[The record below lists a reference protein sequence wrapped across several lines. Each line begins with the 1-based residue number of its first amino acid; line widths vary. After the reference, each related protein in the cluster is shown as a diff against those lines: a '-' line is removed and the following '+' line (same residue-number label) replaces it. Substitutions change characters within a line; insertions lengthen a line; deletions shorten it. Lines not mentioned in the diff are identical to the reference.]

1 MANAI
6 EQLNTGLTVGYAG
19 LGFRSGTTGSV
30 RQQAHDGDTLHLRP
44 IGNLGVRFLGVDA
57 PEISFT
63 LPRNRRFIGL
73 SDPLWEQFLTNPF
86 DSSLPPFRP
95 TLSSGLVAYLKER
108 TGPGAALNHHQH
120 ASAAERALEEEVVN
134 DIAVLG
140 QTEETFQFL
149 LSFAHE
155 VMDRYGRLLAFVNR
169 LQPSATKP
177 KRRPITYN
185 ERLLKTGRISPYFI
199 WPNIN
204 PFRRQDSPTK
214 AVIPPGKAAELVK
227 KEKTLS
233 DARKWVRSARKKKI
247 GLFDAQNP
255 LRLFPFEIRFL
266 SQRRPPDRWVIDLS
280 QGDDTLIQP
289 QNYYTIPNME
299 DRLFIPTEFVPL
311 FVEAGWK
318 RQA

>member
-6 EQLNTGLTVGYAG
+6 EQLKTGLTVGYAA
-19 LGFRSGTTGSV
+19 LGFRGGITGSV
-30 RQQAHDGDTLHLRP
+30 RQQVHDGDTFQLRP

-73 SDPLWEQFLTNPF
+73 SDPLWELFLSDPF
-86 DSSLPPFRP
+86 DPALPPFRP
-95 TLSSGLVAYLKER
+95 VLSAGLLAYLKAR

-120 ASAAERALEEEVVN
+120 ASIAERALEEEVLN
-134 DIAVLG
+134 DIAALG

-169 LQPSATKP
+169 LQPSANKP

-185 ERLLKTGRISPYFI
+185 ERLLKTGRITPYFI

-204 PFRRQDSPTK
+204 PFRRQDSPIK
-214 AVIPPGKAAELVK
+214 AVIPPGKAAELAN

-247 GLFDAQNP
+247 GVFDAQNP
-255 LRLFPFEIRFL
+255 LRLLPFEIRFL

-280 QGDDTLIQP
+280 KNDDALIRP
-289 QNYYTIPNME
+289 QNYYTVPNME
-299 DRLFIPTEFVPL
+299 DRLFIPAEYIPL

>member
-6 EQLNTGLTVGYAG
+6 EQLKTGLTVGYAA
-19 LGFRSGTTGSV
+19 LGSRGGVTGST
-30 RQQAHDGDTLHLRP
+30 RQQVHDGDTFQLRP

-73 SDPLWEQFLTNPF
+73 SNPLWEQFLTDPF
-86 DSSLPPFRP
+86 DPSLPPFRP
-95 TLSSGLVAYLKER
+95 ALNPGLVAYLQER

-120 ASAAERALEEEVVN
+120 ASAAEQALEEEVVN
-134 DIAVLG
+134 DIAALG

-169 LQPSATKP
+169 RQPSATKP
-177 KRRPITYN
+177 KRRPISYN
-185 ERLLKTGRISPYFI
+185 ERLLKAGRVSPYFI

-214 AVIPPGKAAELVK
+214 AVIPPGKAPETVK

-280 QGDDTLIQP
+280 QRDNILIQP
-289 QNYYTIPNME
+289 QNYYTVPNME
-299 DRLFIPTEFVPL
+299 DRLFIPAEFVPL

-318 RQA
+318 RQT

>member
-6 EQLNTGLTVGYAG
+6 EQLKTGLTVGYAA
-19 LGFRSGTTGSV
+19 LGFRGGVTGSV
-30 RQQAHDGDTLHLRP
+30 RQQAHDGDTLQLRP

-73 SDPLWEQFLTNPF
+73 SNPLWEVFMSDPF
-86 DSSLPPFRP
+86 DRTLPPFRP
-95 TLSSGLVAYLKER
+95 ALNPGLLAYLKER
-108 TGPGAALNHHQH
+108 TGPGAALNHYQH
-120 ASAAERALEEEVVN
+120 ASVAEDALEEEVSK
-134 DIAVLG
+134 DIATLG
-140 QTEETFQFL
+140 QTEETFQFF

-155 VMDRYGRLLAFVNR
+155 VMDRYGRLLAFINR
-169 LQPSATKP
+169 LQSSANKP
-177 KRRPITYN
+177 KPRPLTYN
-185 ERLLKTGRISPYFI
+185 ERLLKGGRITPYFI

-204 PFRRQDSPTK
+204 PFRRQDTPTK
-214 AVIPPGKAAELVK
+214 AVIPPGKASEIAS

-233 DARKWVRSARKKKI
+233 NARKWVREARKKKI
-247 GLFDAQNP
+247 GIFDAQNP
-255 LRLFPFEIRFL
+255 LRLLPFEIRFL

-280 QGDDTLIQP
+280 KGSDVLIQP
-289 QNYYTIPNME
+289 QNYYTVPNME
-299 DRLFIPTEFVPL
+299 DRLFIPAEFVPL